1 MIYDLSQPRLVFVTQ
16 CHHPVTEKFTGYL
29 FKWFQLDRVR
39 ELFFEDHA
47 SAHLFAARTGSE
59 LMFDEKAAPEV
70 VTAEGFTECDYVE
83 PYPTGGAGLSSLT
96 ATAATYLGNGEGAYS
111 IDAQSIAANLLDA
124 VGEEG

>member
-29 FKWFQLDRVR
+29 FKWFELDRVR

-83 PYPTGGAGLSSLT
+83 PYPVGGAGLLNGGMKYH
-96 ATAATYLGNGEGAYS
+96 YLGNDTDAHTIAAGVTDGEG
-111 IDAQSIAANLLDA
+111 
-124 VGEEG
+124 